1 MPSSRAHCTYT
12 NSRITVIHSL
22 SPAVYSCA
30 RNPPPPP
37 PPPPRPRVHSAT
49 KLLSLHHSV
58 GQHSGG
64 RKSVQGLKP
73 DRSSQRGGDRPIPS
87 IERDHRRPRRKRRG
101 KFLFYPMPT
110 PSTAVLPFSARL
122 CPRSPPS
129 VAPCSS
135 RLDTSR
141 TRHRVTA
148 RFLLLH
154 HSFLSFAFFHQKS
167 PKFQERKFLLSLSFF
182 PLLAESR
189 GRGREERSR
198 EGKTFLLNEKK
209 KKKKEESHGHT
220 TLRRESLRIP
230 GTVFFPC
237 PPLHVL
243 RTAERTRGG
252 R

>member
-1 MPSSRAHCTYT
+1 MLTVHT
-12 NSRITVIHSL
+12 RIPGSL
-22 SPAVYSCA
+22 SFTRSL
-30 RNPPPPP
+30 PPCTRALVILLHLLLLLRDRACT
-37 PPPPRPRVHSAT
+37 PRLH

-135 RLDTSR
+135 TLDTSR

-167 PKFQERKFLLSLSFF
+167 PKFQERKFLLSLSLSLSFLSS
-182 PLLAESR
+182 P
-189 GRGREERSR
+189 SR
-198 EGKTFLLNEKK
+198 EG
-209 KKKKEESHGHT
+209 EE
-220 TLRRESLRIP
+220 
-230 GTVFFPC
+230 
-237 PPLHVL
+237 
-243 RTAERTRGG
+243 ERKGRGKG
-252 R
+252 KRFV